1 MEEKECSNERGKLE
15 RAGKKGNQCI
25 SKGNMG
31 EMEKENTFIK
41 KTYFAAAIFCFW
53 FFKNIENRGPGL
65 TTVATLCA
73 HI

>member
-1 MEEKECSNERGKLE
+1 MEEKGSSNERGKLE

-41 KTYFAAAIFCFW
+41 KKLIASYKVVRLSMKPKIS
-53 FFKNIENRGPGL
+53 KVDGL
-65 TTVATLCA
+65 
-73 HI
+73 